1 MVLKSSIMA
10 ELWQIN
16 RARELESKSLWHEA
30 AQAWMQLDRQDDA
43 NACIT
48 IAYAVDKG
56 DAYREEVD
64 RLIGECPEL
73 TPDTIKAWQKW
84 HSDLSEIYNK
94 HYNQ

>member
-1 MVLKSSIMA
+1 MVLKNNIMV
-10 ELWQIN
+10 EQWQIN
-16 RARELESKSLWHEA
+16 RAKELENKGLWHEA
-30 AQAWMQLDRQDDA
+30 SQAWMQIGMKDDA

-56 DAYREEVD
+56 DAYRAEVD

-73 TPDTIKAWQKW
+73 TSTTIKAWQKW

-94 HYNQ
+94 HYSQ